1 MCSSRHGWKTAPSS
15 ILRITIKNFM
25 WKNPAASPIWNL
37 TRDLHLTAAVYANHW
52 ISEKGRSTTLVF
64 TNISISWGSNMQVLT
79 EVHRC
84 QIHCC
89 SIVNRFLMRD
99 TNTLAQLQLHLDQII
114 HLLKIHSDVAI
125 FWKCFEYLCNDSTT
139 ITELILTARMMYFIP
154 HTWQRFEFPQIV
166 FLRLCVTSITCIPT
180 FCTLRFIK
188 LT

>member
-1 MCSSRHGWKTAPSS
+1 MKKPSS
-15 ILRITIKNFM
+15 QSNLESNPRPASNGSCLRQPLDQLGRPFNNIGFYKYHQIK
-25 WKNPAASPIWNL
+25 I
-37 TRDLHLTAAVYANHW
+37 R
-52 ISEKGRSTTLVF
+52 
-64 TNISISWGSNMQVLT
+64 GSNMQVLT
-79 EVHRC
+79 EVLRC